1 MSDFEKESARLYR
14 ELSESQARRPQLLAS
29 LSRIKEACDD
39 LDRLRAPIEVSSVA
53 ELIESKQAA
62 SKGPT
67 AGSIRNQKETLLQY
81 LYLRRAEQNLP
92 KNLQDDNSTG
102 PVIRDPKVSEYVR
115 LIQQKL
121 RRITADRDRLVN
133 AMRMLSPVSSAK
145 LLGDAPSSATSLSG
159 NPIDIDEHLRDAAAS
174 LLNKKNLELLGL
186 EIADVQGKLV
196 LRSRFQLWVLFWEP
210 SLLALAKVTG
220 LTIADLRGL
229 ARKP

>member
-29 LSRIKEACDD
+29 LGRIKEACDD

-92 KNLQDDNSTG
+92 KNLQDDDSTG
-102 PVIRDPKVSEYVR
+102 PIIRDPKVSEYVR

-133 AMRMLSPVSSAK
+133 AMSN
-145 LLGDAPSSATSLSG
+145 APSSATSVTG
-159 NPIDIDEHLRDAAAS
+159 NPMDVDEHLRDAAAS
-174 LLNKKNLELLGL
+174 LLNKKNLDLLGL

-220 LTIADLRGL
+220 LTIADLRAI